1 MERKTWKEFLEGGI
15 KMLTNEQWANRID
28 GNMKPVV
35 LIKDDTY
42 VIWNNIGVSG
52 NDHVHQIIGS
62 TLMEYEE
69 RRINNITS
77 WDISREYWIKDKI
90 FKEIIS
96 FYDGVEV
103 VRYYIHTDVLKRK
116 LTKEEIEFLKEV
128 SENGKI
134 YIRDEGNCF
143 EFELDGEVEK

>member
-1 MERKTWKEFLEGGI
+1 
-15 KMLTNEQWANRID
+15 
-28 GNMKPVV
+28 MKPVV
-35 LIKDDTY
+35 HLIKNDTY

-52 NDHVHQIIGS
+52 DHVHQIIG
-62 TLMEYEE
+62 LDDMEYEE
-69 RRINNITS
+69 RRENNITS
-77 WDISREYWIKDKI
+77 WDISREYNVKNKI

-143 EFELDGEVEK
+143 EFELDGEAVV

>member
-1 MERKTWKEFLEGGI
+1 
-15 KMLTNEQWANRID
+15 
-28 GNMKPVV
+28 MKPVV
-35 LIKDDTY
+35 HLTKDDTY

-52 NDHVHQIIGS
+52 DHVHQIIG
-62 TLMEYEE
+62 LDDMEYEE
-69 RRINNITS
+69 RRENNITS
-77 WDISREYWIKDKI
+77 WDISREYNVKNKI

-143 EFELDGEVEK
+143 EFELDGEAVV

>member
-1 MERKTWKEFLEGGI
+1 
-15 KMLTNEQWANRID
+15 MLTNEQWANRID

-35 LIKDDTY
+35 HLTKDDTY
-42 VIWNNIGVSG
+42 VIWNNIGVG

-62 TLMEYEE
+62 TLYEE

-77 WDISREYWIKDKI
+77 WDISREYVVKNKV

-96 FYDGVEV
+96 FYDGLEV
-103 VRYYIHTDVLKRK
+103 VRYYIHADVLKRK

-128 SENGKI
+128 LENGKI
-134 YIRDEGNCF
+134 YIRDEKGN
-143 EFELDGEVEK
+143 EFELDVE

>member
-1 MERKTWKEFLEGGI
+1 
-15 KMLTNEQWANRID
+15 
-28 GNMKPVV
+28 MKPVV

-52 NDHVHQIIGS
+52 DHVHQIIGS
-62 TLMEYEE
+62 GEMEYEE

-77 WDISREYWIKDKI
+77 WDISREYSIKNKI
-90 FKEIIS
+90 FKEII
-96 FYDGVEV
+96 FFPYDGIEV
-103 VRYYIHTDVLKRK
+103 VHYYIHIDVLKRK
-116 LTKEEIEFLKEV
+116 LTKEEISFLKEV

>member
-1 MERKTWKEFLEGGI
+1 
-15 KMLTNEQWANRID
+15 MLTNEQRVNRID
-28 GNMKPVV
+28 GNIKPIVH
-35 LIKDDTY
+35 LMKDDTY
-42 VIWNNIGVSG
+42 VIWNNIGFR

-77 WDISREYWIKDKI
+77 WDISREYVVKDKI

-103 VRYYIHTDVLKRK
+103 VHYYIHTDVLKRK

-128 SENGKI
+128 LENGKI
-134 YIRDEGNCF
+134 YDEKGN
-143 EFELDGEVEK
+143 EFELDVEWLIYYKGR

>member
-1 MERKTWKEFLEGGI
+1 MSYRQAYRASLFKKNTKLKGGI
-15 KMLTNEQWANRID
+15 
-28 GNMKPVV
+28 NMKPVV
-35 LIKDDTY
+35 HLIKNDTY

-52 NDHVHQIIGS
+52 DHVHQIIG
-62 TLMEYEE
+62 LDDMEYEE
-69 RRINNITS
+69 RRENNITS
-77 WDISREYWIKDKI
+77 WDISREYNVKNKI

-134 YIRDEGNCF
+134 YIREKGN
-143 EFELDGEVEK
+143 EFELDVEAVV

>member
-1 MERKTWKEFLEGGI
+1 
-15 KMLTNEQWANRID
+15 
-28 GNMKPVV
+28 MKPVV
-35 LIKDDTY
+35 LIKDNTY
-42 VIWNNIGVSG
+42 VIWNHIGVSG
-52 NDHVHQIIGS
+52 DHVHQIIGA
-62 TLMEYEE
+62 LGEMEYEE

-77 WDISREYWIKDKI
+77 WDISREYPIKNKI
-90 FKEIIS
+90 FKEIIF

-103 VRYYIHTDVLKRK
+103 VRYYIHVDVLKRK
-116 LTKEEIEFLKEV
+116 ISKEELSFLKEV

>member
-1 MERKTWKEFLEGGI
+1 
-15 KMLTNEQWANRID
+15 MLTNEQWANRID

-35 LIKDDTY
+35 HLTKDDTY

-77 WDISREYWIKDKI
+77 WDISREYCIKDKI

-128 SENGKI
+128 LENGKI
-134 YIRDEGNCF
+134 YIRDEKGN
-143 EFELDGEVEK
+143 EFELDVEAV